1 MSSKRKI
8 AIFAVLILVVA
19 AVVSVIVFN
28 KGEQAYDYD
37 LSEYVKLAE
46 KDYIGIKRDVQEK
59 STVTEKEIDKQ
70 VKTELEAAK
79 TSSKDRKSV
88 V

>member
-8 AIFAVLILVVA
+8 AIFAILILIVT

-28 KGEQAYDYD
+28 KGEQAD
-37 LSEYVKLAE
+37 
-46 KDYIGIKRDVQEK
+46 R
-59 STVTEKEIDKQ
+59 
-70 VKTELEAAK
+70 
-79 TSSKDRKSV
+79 DRKSV

>member
-37 LSEYVKLAE
+37 LSEYVKCSWLAA
-46 KDYIGIKRDVQEK
+46 
-59 STVTEKEIDKQ
+59 
-70 VKTELEAAK
+70 LLH
-79 TSSKDRKSV
+79 
-88 V
+88 